1 MLYWFLI
8 RGCYNQ
14 GIPQKGNE
22 VKAQFVKEQRRSQ
35 RFQLTL
41 PLTLVRGNRGEINRA
56 GETRNLSSTGVYFV
70 VGEPVELGSLLEF
83 IVTLPDEISMAGP
96 VRLLC
101 KGKVTRVERQPEAL
115 VGVAAT
121 IERYEFV
128 REHLN

>member
-1 MLYWFLI
+1 MAHSVVNPY
-8 RGCYNQ
+8 YT
-14 GIPQKGNE
+14 
-22 VKAQFVKEQRRSQ
+22 KEQRRSR
-35 RFQLTL
+35 RFQLAL
-41 PLTLVRGNRGEINRA
+41 PLTLLRGSRGEINRT

-83 IVTLPDEISMAGP
+83 TVTLPDEISLTGP

-101 KGKVTRVERQPEAL
+101 RGKVIRIEQQEQAQ

-128 REHLN
+128 RDGVN